1 MLDLIVVPMVAALV
15 ILLLH
20 AYLGLHVIRREVIF
34 VDLAFA
40 QIAALGAT
48 VAMLVPPEWLAPLQ
62 IFGAEA
68 PEYIFAFATTVLGA
82 LIFSF
87 TRLEDSPVPQEAII
101 GITYVVASA
110 AVILLAGL
118 TAEGAEHIKETLTGT
133 LIWVTWPTVGKMA
146 LPYALLAV
154 FYWVFRKPILAVTF
168 EPETVERPRLWDFV
182 FYVTFGLVIT
192 FSVPIAGVLMVFSTL
207 VIPAVIAFLYT
218 AHFGW
223 ALVWAWISGTVAIVG
238 GILVSFWLDIA
249 TGPALVCAFGLT
261 LILAA
266 ALRPLAGRRP
276 REEIKTRILEEGE
289 AAPSTPSAGV

>member
-1 MLDLIVVPMVAALV
+1 MLDLIIVPMVAALV
-15 ILLLH
+15 ILTIH

-48 VAMLVPPEWLAPLQ
+48 VAMLVPPEWLAPLEV
-62 IFGAEA
+62 FGAEA
-68 PEYIFAFATTVLGA
+68 PPYVFAFATTLVGA

-118 TAEGAEHIKETLTGT
+118 TAEGAEHIKETLTGA

-154 FYWVFRKPILAVTF
+154 FYWVFRKPILGVTF
-168 EPETVERPRLWDFV
+168 APETVERPRLWDFV

-218 AHFGW
+218 ARFGR
-223 ALVWAWISGTVAIVG
+223 ALVLAWISGAVAIVG

-249 TGPALVCAFGLT
+249 TGPTLVCAFGLT

-266 ALRPLAGRRP
+266 LGRPLVGSRP
-276 REEIKTRILEEGE
+276 RGEVSVAALEESGT
-289 AAPSTPSAGV
+289 AYSL